1 MFTLNDCREG
11 HDYRCVSTDTKP
23 TDGIKANDV
32 VWEVDTNKFFY
43 FDAEDQQWHETGAE
57 A

>member
-1 MFTLNDCREG
+1 MFRLNG
-11 HDYRCVSTDTKP
+11 HGADYRCKSTDTKE
-23 TDGIKANDV
+23 TEGIEDTAV
-32 VWEVDTNKFFY
+32 VWEVDTNKFYY